1 MKNILLVITL
11 LISSVSFGQYYYND
25 IADAHTLGERF
36 KNYIS
41 QKVKTITA
49 TGYDDRGSRST
60 DFNEWQEIDARNKIL
75 KISTRNGQLV
85 KRQNYQFDDQSRL
98 QVIVDSAKD
107 IRSDTR
113 YSYDGNSNIISIIT
127 TTKDSLNDF
136 TQSVAH
142 YYQYNTAGKPVKLWR
157 VINGTDSAE
166 YRFSTDEKGNVTDEQ
181 LFRRGVS
188 MDLIYYYYNDQNK
201 VSDIVRYDK
210 KTKKLLPTVMFE
222 YDEAGRLIQKM
233 SVLSTNRPD
242 YIIWRYIFNE
252 KGLKTREALFNK
264 QKELTGRIEF
274 AYTFEN

>member
-36 KNYIS
+36 KNYIT

-60 DFNEWQEIDARNKIL
+60 DFNEWQEVDAPNKIL

-113 YSYDGNSNIISIIT
+113 YSYDANGNIISIIT

-136 TQSVAH
+136 TQSIAH
-142 YYQYNTAGKPVKLWR
+142 YYQYNTTGKPVKLWR
-157 VINGTDSAE
+157 VINGADSAE

-181 LFRRGVS
+181 LFRRGVA